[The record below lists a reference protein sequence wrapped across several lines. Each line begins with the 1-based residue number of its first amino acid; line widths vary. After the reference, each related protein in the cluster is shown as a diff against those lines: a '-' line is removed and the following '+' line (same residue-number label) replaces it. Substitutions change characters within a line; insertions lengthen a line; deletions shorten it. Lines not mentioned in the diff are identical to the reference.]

1 MDELNVPVDP
11 GTAAHIVAFAES
23 INVTPEEA
31 AGRILR
37 IAVMVRRVMDGKGL
51 LAGGSD
57 GDYVVS
63 FGRKRDGSRT
73 FDIRAAL

>member
-31 AGRILR
+31 AARILR
-37 IAVMVRRVMDGKGL
+37 IAVMVRRVLESKGL

-57 GDYVVS
+57 GNYLVS
-63 FGRKRDGSRT
+63 FGRKPDGSRS
-73 FDIRAAL
+73 FDITAAP